1 MSNID
6 LKTCEIENMRIES
19 TQLGYGDYHFLTF
32 WMHLQGGSCGQGFG
46 GYGLDSYNREKDAR
60 EPHPFA
66 GACIEQILTVVGVEY
81 WEDLPGKY
89 LRVIRKGSSDAIIGI
104 QNILDDKLTF
114 FPAEFFKQHF
124 AEQVTTD

>member
-6 LKTCEIENMRIES
+6 LKECEIENMRIES
-19 TQLGYGDYHFLTF
+19 TQLGYGDYGCLTF
-32 WMHLQGGSCGQGFG
+32 WMHLQGGGCGQGFG
-46 GYGLDSYNREKDAR
+46 GIALDSYSREKGAR
-60 EPHPFA
+60 VPHAFA
-66 GACIEQILTVVGVEY
+66 GACIEQILTVVGEEH

-114 FPAEFFKQHF
+114 FPAEFYRQHF
-124 AEQVTTD
+124 TEQLSKD